1 MSQEKV
7 ELQEG
12 ETYAGIITD
21 GFTSTVARK
30 MQGRRVRIDKIYKRM
45 GAEHNS
51 YRCTFLAKTGR
62 QKDYE
67 HTFNEKNLAELIL
80 PDTQS

>member
-7 ELQEG
+7 ELKEG

-21 GFTSTVARK
+21 GFTAAVARK
-30 MQGRRVRIDKIYKRM
+30 MQGRRVRIDKIYKRK
-45 GAEHNS
+45 GAERNS
-51 YRCTFLAKTGR
+51 YRCTFLPNTGR
-62 QKDYE
+62 QKGYE
-67 HTFNEKNLAELIL
+67 HTFNEKNLAEIIL